1 VDCCYALG
9 TSKESSYAMRFYYL
23 AVAAVRDSC
32 TQKESIPHLLQV
44 WQLRLLSEY
53 FTGMLLRIAAPFRY
67 SATRGSGDRKS
78 RKGGG
83 GTAHLIPDAIKH
95 VHAFLDLL
103 QHSINLALQ
112 LARRPHRCLNFRDS
126 SPSPLI
132 PDYKRSVLPKTPTSF
147 IMRNATN
154 PFSTSIPSH
163 AHPPSLPPTAPPTVA
178 RAWKPKQLCFLQH
191 ANGHDKDPSLQSR
204 SSKSFANSTVFAD
217 PWLFGKRGT

>member
-1 VDCCYALG
+1 MQQEDLEIEIVVKG
-9 TSKESSYAMRFYYL
+9 
-23 AVAAVRDSC
+23 
-32 TQKESIPHLLQV
+32 
-44 WQLRLLSEY
+44 
-53 FTGMLLRIAAPFRY
+53 
-67 SATRGSGDRKS
+67 
-78 RKGGG
+78 GGG

-126 SPSPLI
+126 CPSPLF
-132 PDYKRSVLPKTPTSF
+132 PDYKRSLLPKTPTSF

-154 PFSTSIPSH
+154 PFNTSIPSH
-163 AHPPSLPPTAPPTVA
+163 AHPPSLPPTAHPTVA
-178 RAWKPKQLCFLQH
+178 RARKPKQLCFLQH